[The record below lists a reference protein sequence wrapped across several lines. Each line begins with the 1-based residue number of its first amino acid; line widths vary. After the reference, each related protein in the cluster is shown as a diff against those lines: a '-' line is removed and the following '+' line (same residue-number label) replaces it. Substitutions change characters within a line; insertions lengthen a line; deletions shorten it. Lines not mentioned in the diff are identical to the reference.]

1 MHNNFQAEIML
12 KLAVIFLNQN
22 LADQRGSTLRPFF
35 GMGLQI
41 SHDLIDKI
49 DGWVAIGAKVDAF
62 FEAIVNGHYITTA
75 IKAAIFGLGCFSRR
89 AALGVK
95 GTTSIGAGEWCCV
108 VDSSKGCTRS
118 QYARRGYNGNYKIH
132 LRCFSNLWLRAR
144 VLGFD
149 RSIHGNASVL
159 FLQLWMLF
167 EVFYNSFYRYFGRVS
182 RRTDRAFFTEIIF
195 GCHNVG
201 GAVNS
206 HISVNSIAGHS
217 PKFTLQINPIDCFY
231 TSVAKVVNKVAV
243 GWECVRLF
251 CNEKYHNKRSN
262 KFFEHDLSLIACAR
276 RLGKIADAVK
286 FRITVSTPVAKA
298 TKKEVYP

>member
-1 MHNNFQAEIML
+1 ML

-22 LADQRGSTLRPFF
+22 LADQSGSTLRPFF
-35 GMGLQI
+35 RMGLQI
-41 SHDLIDKI
+41 CHDLIDKI
-49 DGWVAIGAKVDAF
+49 DGWVAIGTKVDAF
-62 FEAIVNGHYITTA
+62 FEAIVNSHYIATA
-75 IKAAIFGLGCFSRR
+75 IKATIFGLGCFSRWT
-89 AALGVK
+89 ALGVK
-95 GTTSIGAGEWCCV
+95 ASTSIGAGEWCCV

-144 VLGFD
+144 ELGFD
-149 RSIHGNASVL
+149 RSIHGNASAL

-167 EVFYNSFYRYFGRVS
+167 EIFYNSFHRYFWGGR
-182 RRTDRAFFTEIIF
+182 RKTDRAFFTEIIF

-217 PKFTLQINPIDCFY
+217 PKFTLQINPINCFY
-231 TSVAKVVNKVAV
+231 TSFAKVVNKTAL
-243 GWECVRLF
+243 GWKRVRLS

-262 KFFEHDLSLIACAR
+262 KFFEHDLSLIACVR
-276 RLGKIADAVK
+276 RLSKIADSVK
-286 FRITVSTPVAKA
+286 FRVAVLMLGVWT
-298 TKKEVYP
+298 TKKEAYP

>member
-1 MHNNFQAEIML
+1 ML

-22 LADQRGSTLRPFF
+22 LADQRGSALRPFF
-35 GMGLQI
+35 GMGLKI
-41 SHDLIDKI
+41 CHDLIDKI

-62 FEAIVNGHYITTA
+62 FEAIVNSHYITTA
-75 IKAAIFGLGCFSRR
+75 IKATIFGLGCFSRR

-108 VDSSKGCTRS
+108 VDRSKGCTRS

-217 PKFTLQINPIDCFY
+217 PKFALQINPINCFY
-231 TSVAKVVNKVAV
+231 TSFAKVVNKTAL
-243 GWECVRLF
+243 GWKCVRISGAQQY
-251 CNEKYHNKRSN
+251 KNKRGN
-262 KFFEHDLSLIACAR
+262 KLLNHDLSLITCVR
-276 RLGKIADAVK
+276 RLSKIADSVK
-286 FRITVSTPVAKA
+286 FRVAVLMPGVWT